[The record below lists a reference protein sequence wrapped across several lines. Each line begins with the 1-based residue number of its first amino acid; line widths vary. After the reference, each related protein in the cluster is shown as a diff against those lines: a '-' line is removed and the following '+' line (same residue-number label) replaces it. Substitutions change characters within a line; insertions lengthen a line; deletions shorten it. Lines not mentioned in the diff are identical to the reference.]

1 MRQELNSATMR
12 HFLLPFALLLSVS
25 LAAQVPS
32 YVPTDGLVAWYPFNG
47 NANDESG
54 NGNNGSVSGASITS
68 DRNGNQS
75 AFHFN
80 GNGNQVN
87 IPYSSSLSP
96 TEEVSVAAW
105 CRAETFEGKN
115 LVSNGTHVNFYHRS
129 YYLFGPDANGQC
141 RFRLHAGTT
150 EESIFT
156 TTSFDLS
163 EWVHV
168 VGTYDGHSMRTYAN
182 GVLEGELLKSGAIN
196 QHGNGTTIGSNI
208 FYAYSDYWFQGDI
221 DDVGI
226 WNRALTA
233 TEVQALYLS
242 TPPQNGCTDAS
253 ACNYDSEANLDDGS
267 CIPSGCMEEE
277 ACNYDAAAECEG
289 EACDYSCCPGPGC
302 CGAGTHWDAALA
314 TCVVDVPD
322 AVDPACTLMNLQELA
337 NGYAALIE
345 QNATLDSLLSACE
358 GDGSANTSGPC
369 SGEDV
374 VTYHGY
380 DYAIVDIGEQ
390 CWFAENLR
398 NEAFDDGTPIVLSN
412 SDGDWTANASGPQRC
427 AMNFSSSDADLYG
440 YLYNFASVTSASGLC
455 PSGFHVPTDSEFVTM
470 EVFLGMPVSESY
482 DTQRRGEAQGVGDKM
497 KDDVLMTGN
506 NSSGFTALPGGL
518 KRATVN
524 GFNYYQ
530 QDGYWWTS
538 SSASTDN
545 AWYRGLS
552 NLHPATYRR
561 DYPKGTGF
569 SVRCVKD

>member
-1 MRQELNSATMR
+1 MR

-302 CGAGTHWDAALA
+302 CGAGTHWDANLA

-322 AVDPACTLMNLQELA
+322 SVDAACTLMNLQELA
-337 NGYAALIE
+337 SGYAALVE
-345 QNATLDSLLSACE
+345 QNVALDSLLSACE
-358 GDGSANTSGPC
+358 GEG
-369 SGEDV
+369 
-374 VTYHGY
+374 
-380 DYAIVDIGEQ
+380 
-390 CWFAENLR
+390 
-398 NEAFDDGTPIVLSN
+398 
-412 SDGDWTANASGPQRC
+412 TANASGPCCRPR
-427 AMNFSSSDADLYG
+427 SSSPTTATITP
-440 YLYNFASVTSASGLC
+440 SSRSATNAGLQRIRR
-455 PSGFHVPTDSEFVTM
+455 SF
-470 EVFLGMPVSESY
+470 
-482 DTQRRGEAQGVGDKM
+482 RRGHCPVEF
-497 KDDVLMTGN
+497 
-506 NSSGFTALPGGL
+506 S
-518 KRATVN
+518 
-524 GFNYYQ
+524 
-530 QDGYWWTS
+530 
-538 SSASTDN
+538 
-545 AWYRGLS
+545 
-552 NLHPATYRR
+552 
-561 DYPKGTGF
+561 GTGLQCTAPNGVPLRQVHLDRLLRYLTICMRSCRSWAF
-569 SVRCVKD
+569 APGWTCRHEVIRRPWRSPRCSSILCRAERRPQGSWSK

>member
-1 MRQELNSATMR
+1 MR

-253 ACNYDSEANLDDGS
+253 ACNYDSDANLDDGS

-302 CGAGTHWDAALA
+302 CGAGTHWDANLA

-322 AVDPACTLMNLQELA
+322 SVDAACTLMNLQELA
-337 NGYAALIE
+337 SGYAALVE
-345 QNATLDSLLSACE
+345 QNVALDSLLSACE
-358 GDGSANTSGPC
+358 GEGTANASAPC
-369 SGEDV
+369 AGQDH

-380 DYAIVDIGEQ
+380 DYAIVEIGDQ
-390 CWFAENLR
+390 CWFAENLQTEAYNNGEPLQSDLNSGAWSTT
-398 NEAFDDGTPIVLSN
+398 NEGSYSIYNDEETNSINLGFLFNWHAVADG
-412 SDGDWTANASGPQRC
+412 R
-427 AMNFSSSDADLYG
+427 
-440 YLYNFASVTSASGLC
+440 GLC
-455 PSGFHVPTDSEFVTM
+455 PLGWSVANEDAWIALEEYIESNLQADEIGLHLKSTESWTNGNGIDTYGFAAKAAGYRSNDSGE
-470 EVFLGMPVSESY
+470 Y
-482 DTQRRGEAQGVGDKM
+482 NYI
-497 KDDVLMTGN
+497 GN
-506 NSSGFTALPGGL
+506 YTYFWSSTP
-518 KRATVN
+518 
-524 GFNYYQ
+524 
-530 QDGYWWTS
+530 S
-538 SSASTDN
+538 SSNSAFVRRLDYFSDN
-545 AWYRGLS
+545 LTKYSGND
-552 NLHPATYRR
+552 NLNQ
-561 DYPKGTGF
+561 GF

>member
-1 MRQELNSATMR
+1 MRL
-12 HFLLPFALLLSVS
+12 FLLAFALLLSVC
-25 LAAQVPS
+25 LAAQVPT
-32 YVPTDGLVAWYPFNG
+32 YVPTDGLEVWTEFDGHYLNSLDGQVVWTEIGNPIFTNG
-47 NANDESG
+47 RFVNDEAIRFP
-54 NGNNGSVSGASITS
+54 ASANFIK
-68 DRNGNQS
+68 S
-75 AFHFN
+75 AT
-80 GNGNQVN
+80 
-87 IPYSSSLSP
+87 P
-96 TEEVSVAAW
+96 W
-105 CRAETFEGKN
+105 
-115 LVSNGTHVNFYHRS
+115 
-129 YYLFGPDANGQC
+129 YLPLQD
-141 RFRLHAGTT
+141 H
-150 EESIFT
+150 
-156 TTSFDLS
+156 TTSIWFKSDDEQNPNQLIINS
-163 EWVHV
+163 DPH
-168 VGTYDGHSMRTYAN
+168 TII
-182 GVLEGELLKSGAIN
+182 GVTIN
-196 QHGNGTTIGSNI
+196 PWWSNSNSTIGACIGPGTGYWDMCGQFEIVSADYEEWNHLVTVRTGSEVKLFLNNVLVFERSGVAYNSIAPTDILLGESSHTTGFTDHEFIGVVDQFGYWTRPLNEDEISNL
-208 FYAYSDYWFQGDI
+208 FNA
-221 DDVGI
+221 
-226 WNRALTA
+226 
-233 TEVQALYLS
+233 QA
-242 TPPQNGCTDAS
+242 PDPGCTDVT

-267 CIPSGCMEEE
+267 CIPSGCMEEG
-277 ACNYDAAAECEG
+277 ACNYNAVAECEG
-289 EACDYSCCPGPGC
+289 EACDYTCCPGPGC
-302 CGAGTHWDAALA
+302 CSAGTHWDANLA

-322 AVDPACTLMNLQELA
+322 TVDAACTLMNLQELA
-337 NGYAALIE
+337 SGYAALVE
-345 QNATLDSLLSACE
+345 QNAALDSLLAACE
-358 GDGSANTSGPC
+358 GDGAAEASGPC
-369 SGEDV
+369 AGQDH

-380 DYAIVDIGEQ
+380 EYAIVEIGDQ

-470 EVFLGMPVSESY
+470 EVFLGMPTSESY
-482 DTQRRGEAQGVGDKM
+482 DTQRRGESQGVGDKM